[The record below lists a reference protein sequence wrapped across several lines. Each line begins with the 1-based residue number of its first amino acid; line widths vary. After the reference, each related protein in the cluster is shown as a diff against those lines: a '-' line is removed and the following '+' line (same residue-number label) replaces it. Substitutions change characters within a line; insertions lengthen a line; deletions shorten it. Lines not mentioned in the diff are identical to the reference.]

1 MAKTQTITF
10 SKTGLTTAE
19 LLTVLNDFSDF
30 NSYNLHMATLEGQ
43 YSNAWSESTDTVE
56 IVRTWSVDSDFDA
69 YQTETSAWDT
79 AFRSY
84 LSSAGITVTENI
96 V

>member
-10 SKTGLTTAE
+10 SKAGLTQDGLITA
-19 LLTVLNDFSDF
+19 LSSAANFDDYTA
-30 NSYNLHMATLEGQ
+30 HMAGIEGQ
-43 YSNAWSESTDTVE
+43 YSNAWTESADTVE
-56 IVRTWSVDSDFDA
+56 IVRTWSVDSEFDA
-69 YQTETSAWDT
+69 YQTATSAWDT
-79 AFRSY
+79 AFRSH

>member
-69 YQTETSAWDT
+69 YQSETSTWDT

>member
-1 MAKTQTITF
+1 MAKTQTLTF

-19 LLTVLNDFSDF
+19 LLTVLNEFSDF
-30 NSYNLHMATLEGQ
+30 NSYNLHMATLDGQ
-43 YSNAWSESTDTVE
+43 YSNTWSESTDTVE

-69 YQTETSAWDT
+69 YQTETSTWDT
-79 AFRSY
+79 AFRSH